1 MRQKSTRA
9 WADAA
14 RAAPL
19 LVCGAIAGPLF
30 VVVFLITGATRA
42 GYDPLR
48 HPVSSLALGDL
59 GWTQVATFVVAGV
72 LTVAFAVGLR
82 RALRPFGGST
92 WGPVLVGIWGAG
104 LIGAGVFAT
113 DPISGYPPGT
123 PDRLTKYGSA
133 HAALHDVVSMLAF
146 VALVAACFVFARRFA
161 GWGSP
166 LWAAYSAVTG
176 IVFTGAFVLSGM
188 GFEQTEGLV
197 NVAGLFQ
204 RISITAGWCWLSL
217 LALHLLR
224 GREIGDRAGG

>member
-1 MRQKSTRA
+1 MQQKPARP

-14 RAAPL
+14 WAAPL

-30 VVVFLITGATRA
+30 VGVFLITGATRA

-59 GWTQVATFVVAGV
+59 GWTQVVTFVVTGA
-72 LTVAFAVGLR
+72 LTVAFAFGIR
-82 RALRPFGGST
+82 RALRPLGGST

-104 LIGAGVFAT
+104 LIGAGVFVT
-113 DPISGYPPGT
+113 EPISGYPPGT
-123 PDRLTKYGSA
+123 PDRLTQYGSA
-133 HAALHDVVSMLAF
+133 HAALHDGVSVLAF

-166 LWAAYSAVTG
+166 LWAAYSAMTG
-176 IVFTGAFVLSGM
+176 IVFTGAFVLSSM

-197 NVAGLFQ
+197 NLAGLFQ
-204 RISITAGWCWLSL
+204 RVSITAAWCWLSL

-224 GREIGDRAGG
+224 RQEIGDRAGG